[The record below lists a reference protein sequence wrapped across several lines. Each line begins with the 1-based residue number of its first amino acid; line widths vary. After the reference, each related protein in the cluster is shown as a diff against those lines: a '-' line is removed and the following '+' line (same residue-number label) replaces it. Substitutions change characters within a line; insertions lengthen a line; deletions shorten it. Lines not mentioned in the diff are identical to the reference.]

1 MNRLMQSSKMTRKGI
16 RIGSATAPKCSR
28 YYLRQKSILL
38 MSIFWQKAINMLL
51 LFFSSILSL
60 SFSWSRFI
68 GRTLFW
74 WVMEFW
80 VLFSDRSL
88 ESNCA
93 TASSSYKQ
101 RNNKDQSDTLLNT
114 NNIVAA
120 QLHTEF
126 QGTGIPSGEINR
138 KHPQKRHIHISPSKI
153 LTEDK
158 ISGVGTN
165 RWKPVSMHF

>member
-1 MNRLMQSSKMTRKGI
+1 MIHPTQLKCNAVGYIICLLVLKKSKQYRIKMPMQASKVTRKGI

-74 WVMEFW
+74 WVMESW

-93 TASSSYKQ
+93 TASSSSYKQ
-101 RNNKDQSDTLLNT
+101 HNNKDQSDT
-114 NNIVAA
+114 
-120 QLHTEF
+120 
-126 QGTGIPSGEINR
+126 
-138 KHPQKRHIHISPSKI
+138 I
-153 LTEDK
+153 LY
-158 ISGVGTN
+158 
-165 RWKPVSMHF
+165 